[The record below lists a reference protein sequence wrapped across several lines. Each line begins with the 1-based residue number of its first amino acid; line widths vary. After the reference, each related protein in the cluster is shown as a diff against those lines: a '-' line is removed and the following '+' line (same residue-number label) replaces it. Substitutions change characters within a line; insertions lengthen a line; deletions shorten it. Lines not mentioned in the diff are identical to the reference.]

1 MPRLS
6 AGLLMYR
13 MADGMPEVF
22 LVHPGGPL
30 WSKKDHHAWF
40 IPKGEVEAGEDELS
54 AARREF
60 TEETGFTPVAPFLAL
75 GRLTTRPG
83 KIVVAWAFAGA
94 ADPSALVSNT
104 FTMEWPPRSGR
115 HQSFPEVDRGRFY
128 TLPDARAIM
137 YEGEREFL
145 DRLAAAI

>member
-13 MADGMPEVF
+13 AAGPTREVF

-40 IPKGEVEAGEDELS
+40 IPKGEVEPGEDELS
-54 AARREF
+54 AACREF
-60 TEETGFTPVAPFLAL
+60 TEETGFTPSAPFLAL

-83 KIVVAWAFAGA
+83 KIVVAWAFEGT
-94 ADPSALVSNT
+94 ADPSMLVSNT

-128 TLPDARAIM
+128 TVAEARVII
-137 YEGEREFL
+137 YEGERDFL
-145 DRLAAAI
+145 DRLAAAT